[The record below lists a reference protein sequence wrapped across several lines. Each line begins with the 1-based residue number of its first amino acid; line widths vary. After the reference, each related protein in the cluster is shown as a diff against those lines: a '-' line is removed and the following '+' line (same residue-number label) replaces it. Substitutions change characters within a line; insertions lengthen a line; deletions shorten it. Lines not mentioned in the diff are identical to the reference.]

1 MKITKQDNSNWQ
13 MLFNTQFDNLQQK
26 SCIAQTWINGVS
38 KLGLDNSKIPTIE
51 YLNEVAAKY
60 TGWEFLKSGKTYTD
74 PMQWNREIAERKMSV
89 SNFVRTPEELFY
101 CSQPDIWHD
110 VIGHI
115 PFLLDEEYSKI
126 YQSIARL
133 YIEAYEKGGDK
144 MRLQVGNI
152 NWFITEVGLIKEDG
166 RLKAFGATL
175 YSSSGE
181 LEKAFSKPPR
191 PCTLDSLISLPPYDR
206 SDIQNVYFVIDS
218 FEQVNEVIRSYRQR
232 YL

>member
-1 MKITKQDNSNWQ
+1 MKLTKQDNKNWQ
-13 MLFNTQFDNLQQK
+13 ILFDTQFDNLQQK
-26 SCIAQTWINGVS
+26 SCVAKTWINGLS
-38 KLGLDNSKIPTIE
+38 KLGLDNSRVPTIE
-51 YLNEVAAKY
+51 YLNQVAAQY
-60 TGWEFLKSGKTYTD
+60 TGWEFLKSGKQYTD
-74 PMQWNREIAERKMSV
+74 PTKWNREIAARQMSV
-89 SNFVRTPEELFY
+89 SNFVRTPEELYY

-115 PFLLDEEYSKI
+115 PFLLDEEYSKM

-133 YIEAYEKGGDK
+133 YIEAYEKGGDRL
-144 MRLQVGNI
+144 RLQVGNI
-152 NWFITEVGLIKEDG
+152 NWFITEVGLIKENG

-191 PCTLDSLISLPPYDR
+191 PCTLEGLISLAPYDR
-206 SDIQNVYFVIDS
+206 SDIQEVYFVIES
-218 FEQVNEVIRSYRQR
+218 LEQIYNIVNEYRSK